1 MFIME
6 EGMKDITM
14 NNGTITF
21 EDFAQS
27 NGIIYWWASDLMIF
41 LGYED
46 MDKFR
51 KVIDRATKAMISL
64 DIDHYKNVIP
74 AVNNNVEDFKL
85 TRFAC
90 YLTAMNGNPAYPQ
103 VALAQAYFAE
113 QARLAELVQADQG
126 NIERLSYREEL
137 KIYEKS
143 LSTTAKK
150 HGVEDYARF
159 QNAGYLGMYNMMNYD
174 LARKRNIPTNKLLDS
189 MGKAELAANIFRVAM
204 TDEKIKNENI
214 KGQYN
219 LEHAHNQVGKEVRK
233 QVMDLTGK
241 KPEELPVNEH
251 INETKKDLKKLN
263 RIMIKDDKVKG

>member
-1 MFIME
+1 
-6 EGMKDITM
+6 MKDMTI
-14 NNGTITF
+14 NEGSITF
-21 EDFAQS
+21 EDFAQT
-27 NGIIYWWASDLMIF
+27 NGIVYWWASDLMTF
-41 LGYED
+41 LGYEN

-51 KVIDRATKAMISL
+51 KVIDKATKAMISL

-74 AVNNNVEDFKL
+74 AQKNNTDDFKL

-90 YLTAMNGNPAYPQ
+90 YLTAMNGNPAYTQ

-113 QARLAELVQADQG
+113 QARIAELLQADQE
-126 NIERLSYREEL
+126 NVERLSYREDL
-137 KIYEKS
+137 KAFEKS
-143 LSTTAKK
+143 LSSTAYR
-150 HGVEDYARF
+150 HGVEDYAKF

-174 LARKRNIPTNKLLDS
+174 LAKKRHIPKDKLLDY

-233 QVMDLTGK
+233 QVLQLTGK
-241 KPEELPVNEH
+241 KPEELPLSEPIKEV
-251 INETKKDLKKLN
+251 KKDLKKLN
-263 RIMIKDDKVKG
+263 KKMIKEDKVK